1 MRITRKNALR
11 LWFQYY
17 GNSEYAEDFDGGLM
31 YRDAYDKKNFFI
43 QEDGRKIYCGWNIN
57 HILPIGHGGTNK
69 KSNLIRTNI
78 ITNDEAGDRIT
89 YWIDESLYQVKR
101 IHGIDRHEIVKLN
114 W

>member
-43 QEDGRKIYCGWNIN
+43 QEDGIFIISFLLDTAELIKKVILSAQILLQMMRPVTELLTGLMN
-57 HILPIGHGGTNK
+57 HY
-69 KSNLIRTNI
+69 IRSK
-78 ITNDEAGDRIT
+78 
-89 YWIDESLYQVKR
+89 ESMV
-101 IHGIDRHEIVKLN
+101 
-114 W
+114 

>member
-1 MRITRKNALR
+1 MRITRKNVLR

-31 YRDAYDKKNFFI
+31 YRDAYGKKDFFI
-43 QEDGRKIYCGWNIN
+43 QEDGRKIYCGWNIH

-69 KSNLIRTNI
+69 KSNLICTNI
-78 ITNDEAGDRIT
+78 ITNYEAGDRIT

-101 IHGIDRHEIVKLN
+101 IHGTDRHEIVKLN
-114 W
+114 